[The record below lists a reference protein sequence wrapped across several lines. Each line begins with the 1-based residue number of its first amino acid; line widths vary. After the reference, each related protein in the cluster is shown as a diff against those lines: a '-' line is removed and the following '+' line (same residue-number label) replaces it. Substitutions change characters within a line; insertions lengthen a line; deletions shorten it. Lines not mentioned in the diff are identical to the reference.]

1 MKVELWLN
9 NIDMFLL
16 SSQGLRD
23 EHLKGNIK
31 KKVESI
37 KTCDMF
43 FNSTCRERGACKAQN
58 D

>member
-23 EHLKGNIK
+23 EHLKCNIK
-31 KKVESI
+31 KKVKGI
-37 KTCDMF
+37 KIWGMF
-43 FNSTCRERGACKAQN
+43 LNFAR
-58 D
+58 